1 MPFSS
6 LRSDS
11 GTDIVSRFT
20 RLVCSPPVVRLA
32 LEISMNKLDV
42 NSDMYR
48 IVGCALRVYNTL
60 KSGYLESVYEKALE
74 WELLEAGFSV
84 KRQVRIPVF
93 YKGIE
98 LGKNFIADLVVD
110 GKVIV
115 ELKAVSALSKAHEAQ
130 IESYLK
136 STGMTDGL
144 LVNFGNLKRLEWRAF
159 SP

>member
-1 MPFSS
+1 MC
-6 LRSDS
+6 
-11 GTDIVSRFT
+11 V
-20 RLVCSPPVVRLA
+20 SPPVVQLA
-32 LEISMNKLDV
+32 SEAFMKKLDV

-48 IVGCALRVYNTL
+48 IVGCALKVYNTL
-60 KSGYLESVYEKALE
+60 KSGYLESVYEKAFE

-93 YKGIE
+93 YKGID
-98 LGKNFIADLVVD
+98 LGKDFVADLVVD

-115 ELKAVSALSKAHEAQ
+115 ELKAVSNLSKAHEAQ

-144 LVNFGNLKRLEWRAF
+144 LVNFGNMRRLEWRVY
-159 SP
+159 

>member
-1 MPFSS
+1 
-6 LRSDS
+6 
-11 GTDIVSRFT
+11 
-20 RLVCSPPVVRLA
+20 
-32 LEISMNKLDV
+32 MNKLDV

-84 KRQVRIPVF
+84 RRQVRIPVF
-93 YKGIE
+93 YKGVE

-144 LVNFGNLKRLEWRAF
+144 LVNFGNLKRLEWRIY

>member
-1 MPFSS
+1 
-6 LRSDS
+6 
-11 GTDIVSRFT
+11 
-20 RLVCSPPVVRLA
+20 
-32 LEISMNKLDV
+32 
-42 NSDMYR
+42 MYR
-48 IVGCALRVYNTL
+48 IVGCTLRVYNTL

-98 LGKNFIADLVVD
+98 LGKDFIADMVVD

-144 LVNFGNLKRLEWRAF
+144 LVNFGNLKRLEWRVF

>member
-48 IVGCALRVYNTL
+48 IVGCALKVYNTL

-98 LGKNFIADLVVD
+98 LGKDFIADLVVD

-144 LVNFGNLKRLEWRAF
+144 LVNFGNLKRLEWRCY

>member
-98 LGKNFIADLVVD
+98 LGKDFIADMVVD
-110 GKVIV
+110 GNVIV
-115 ELKAVSALSKAHEAQ
+115 ELKAVSNLSKAHEAQ
-130 IESYLK
+130 VESYLK
-136 STGMTDGL
+136 STGMECGL
-144 LVNFGNLKRLEWRAF
+144 LVNFGNLRRLEWRVF
-159 SP
+159 

>member
-84 KRQVRIPVF
+84 RRQVRIPVF

-144 LVNFGNLKRLEWRAF
+144 LVNFGNLKRLEWRSY

>member
-1 MPFSS
+1 MK
-6 LRSDS
+6 
-11 GTDIVSRFT
+11 
-20 RLVCSPPVVRLA
+20 
-32 LEISMNKLDV
+32 KLDT

-48 IVGCALRVYNTL
+48 IVGCALKVYNTL

-98 LGKNFIADLVVD
+98 LGKDFIADLVVN
-110 GKVIV
+110 GSVIV
-115 ELKAVSALSKAHEAQ
+115 ELKAVSCLSKAHEKQ

-144 LVNFGNLKRLEWRAF
+144 LVNFGNMKRLEWRIY

>member
-84 KRQVRIPVF
+84 RRQVRIPVF

-144 LVNFGNLKRLEWRAF
+144 LVNFGNMKRLEWRSY

>member
-1 MPFSS
+1 MK
-6 LRSDS
+6 
-11 GTDIVSRFT
+11 
-20 RLVCSPPVVRLA
+20 
-32 LEISMNKLDV
+32 KLDV

-48 IVGCALRVYNTL
+48 IVGCALKVYNTL

-93 YKGIE
+93 YKGID
-98 LGKNFIADLVVD
+98 LGKDFVADLIVD

-115 ELKAVSALSKAHEAQ
+115 ELKTVSVLSKAHEAQ

-136 STGMTDGL
+136 STGISDGL
-144 LVNFGNLKRLEWRAF
+144 LVNFGNLRRLEWRVF
-159 SP
+159 

>member
-1 MPFSS
+1 MK
-6 LRSDS
+6 
-11 GTDIVSRFT
+11 
-20 RLVCSPPVVRLA
+20 
-32 LEISMNKLDV
+32 KLDV

-48 IVGCALRVYNTL
+48 IVGCALHVYNTL

-98 LGKNFIADLVVD
+98 LGKDFIADLVVD

-115 ELKAVSALSKAHEAQ
+115 ELKAVSCLSKAHEKQ

-144 LVNFGNLKRLEWRAF
+144 LVNFGNLKRLEWRIY

>member
-20 RLVCSPPVVRLA
+20 PPPCSHPRLFGLA
-32 LEISMNKLDV
+32 LELSMNKLDV

-48 IVGCALRVYNTL
+48 IVGYAMKVRHNLG
-60 KSGYLESVYEKALE
+60 SGFSESVYEKALE

-84 KRQVRIPVF
+84 KRQVKIPVF
-93 YKGIE
+93 YKGID
-98 LGKNFIADLVVD
+98 LGKEFCADMVVN
-110 GKVIV
+110 GSIIV
-115 ELKAVSALSKAHEAQ
+115 ELKAVSCLSKAHEMQ

-136 STGMTDGL
+136 STGMHEGL
-144 LVNFGNLKRLEWRAF
+144 LVNFGNLRRLEWRVV
-159 SP
+159 

>member
-1 MPFSS
+1 LIDLPRKAAAISE
-6 LRSDS
+6 RR
-11 GTDIVSRFT
+11 GR
-20 RLVCSPPVVRLA
+20 RA
-32 LEISMNKLDV
+32 LELFMKKLDT

-98 LGKNFIADLVVD
+98 LGKDFIADMVVD
-110 GKVIV
+110 GNVIV
-115 ELKAVSALSKAHEAQ
+115 ELKAVSNLSKAHEAQ
-130 IESYLK
+130 VESYLK

-144 LVNFGNLKRLEWRAF
+144 LVNFGNLKRLEWRVF